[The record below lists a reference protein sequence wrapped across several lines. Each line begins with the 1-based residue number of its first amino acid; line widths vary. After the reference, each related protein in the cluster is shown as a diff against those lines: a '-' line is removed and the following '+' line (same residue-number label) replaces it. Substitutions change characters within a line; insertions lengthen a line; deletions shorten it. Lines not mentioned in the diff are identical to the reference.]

1 MADAGL
7 ARTFRQ
13 RKGQPASTI
22 SRWRDVMMGNLAER
36 A

>member
-1 MADAGL
+1 MADDGL
-7 ARTFRQ
+7 PRTCCQ

-22 SRWRDVMMGNLAER
+22 SRLRDVMMGNLAER